1 MAKLGSS
8 ELDPAIIEG
17 IQIDPAVT
25 EVRSSSASS
34 KISTTTNG
42 RSWHYFLKTS
52 SNGYEENT
60 FEGTKLT

>member
-1 MAKLGSS
+1 MAKHGSN

-17 IQIDPAVT
+17 LKIDPAVT
-25 EVRSSSASS
+25 EVRLSSGSS
-34 KISTTTNG
+34 KITKTTNG
-42 RSWHYFLKTS
+42 KSWHYFLKTS